1 MTVSLAIDIG
11 GTFTDAVLEHNK
23 HRFTA
28 KVLTIKDSPES
39 GFLTAAKKVLRISNL
54 KPKDV
59 DFIIHGT
66 TLATNAIIE
75 RKGAKTAL
83 LTTDGFTDSLEIAY
97 EHRFEQS
104 DLFMERPKPLVPR
117 HLRLGIKERIAADG
131 SILIPLDMR
140 SVEEAVVKCREE
152 KVEAIAIGFLHCY
165 ANDEHEKI
173 VKSFIQKVLP
183 DVPVSISSQ
192 VSPEIREY
200 DRLST
205 TVANAYILPLMK
217 TYLENLG
224 AALVQQGFSAPLLL
238 MMSSGG
244 MTTLETAKTLP
255 IRLVESGPAG
265 GAILS
270 RIISAECG
278 LPQVLSFD
286 MGGTTAKIC
295 YIDEYTPQH
304 SREFEVAR
312 EYRFL
317 KGSGF
322 PLRIPVIDMVEIGA
336 GGGSIASVD
345 QLSRIRVGPES
356 AGSSPGPASYNKGG
370 HKATVT
376 DADLIM
382 GRIDPKDFA
391 NGEVELEQEL
401 ARQALEADIA
411 LPLDLSI
418 ETSASGIAQIV
429 DENMANAASVH
440 AIELGKRLDDRA
452 MIAFGGAAPLHAC
465 QLAETLNIKKIII
478 PSGAGVGSAIG
489 FLKADIAY
497 EVARSYYM
505 DLRFFDP
512 TIINNLF
519 ESMKREAEDV
529 VKQGTKTKQLTE
541 NRIAFMRYR
550 GQGHEIAVPINDQPL
565 TSNSREV
572 LMQTFESEYQRLF
585 GRVIPGLTAE
595 IMTWS
600 LTLSTNKRLVKNIS
614 KVEKQNQPEAMD
626 KRKVFNIR
634 LNQFQEIPIYVR
646 EHLVP
651 GDWMP
656 GPNLIIE
663 NETTTYVS
671 ENFCAYVNN
680 LNYLEL
686 KLQEENP

>member
-11 GTFTDAVLEHNK
+11 GTFTDAVLELGK
-23 HRFTA
+23 QRFTA
-28 KVLTIKDSPES
+28 KVLTTKDRPEE
-39 GFLTAAKKVLRISNL
+39 GFLAAAAKVIRIANL
-54 KPKDV
+54 QPNDV
-59 DFIIHGT
+59 DLVIHGT

-75 RKGAKTAL
+75 RTGAKTAL
-83 LTTDGFTDSLEIAY
+83 IATDGFTDSLEIAY

-117 HLRLGIKERIAADG
+117 HLRLGIKERIASDG
-131 SILIPLDMR
+131 SVLIPLDEN
-140 SVEEAVVKCREE
+140 SVKEAVMKCKEE

-165 ANDEHEKI
+165 ANDQHEKLAQSI
-173 VKSFIQKVLP
+173 AQSLLP
-183 DVPVSISSQ
+183 DIPISLSSQ

-205 TVANAYILPLMK
+205 TVANAYILPLMQ
-217 TYLENLG
+217 TYLKNLG
-224 AALVQQGFSAPLLL
+224 ESLKSTGYSAPLLM

-244 MTTLETAKTLP
+244 MTTLETAQNLP

-278 LPQVLSFD
+278 LKEVLSFD

-295 YIDEYTPQH
+295 YIDDYNPQY

-336 GGGSIASVD
+336 GGGSIATVD

-356 AGSSPGPASYNKGG
+356 AGSNPGPASYNKGG
-370 HKATVT
+370 DKVTVT

-382 GRIDPKDFA
+382 GRINPADFA
-391 NGEVELEQEL
+391 NGEVELNIGL
-401 ARQALEADIA
+401 ATHALKADIA
-411 LPLDLSI
+411 IPLKLTT
-418 ETSASGIAQIV
+418 EAGASGISQIV

-440 AIELGKRLDDRA
+440 AIELGKRLDSRV

-497 EVARSYYM
+497 EVARSFYM
-505 DLRFFDP
+505 DLRSFEPD
-512 TIINNLF
+512 TINNLF
-519 ESMKREAEDV
+519 ETMRSEAEDV
-529 VKQGTKTKQLTE
+529 VKRGTDTEQLTE
-541 NRIAFMRYR
+541 KRTAFMRYR
-550 GQGHEIAVPINDQPL
+550 GQGHEIPVPITDLFL
-565 TSNSREV
+565 TSANKEV
-572 LMQTFESEYQRLF
+572 LVDTFEAEYERLF
-585 GRVIPGLTAE
+585 GRIIPNLTAE
-595 IMTWS
+595 VMTWS
-600 LTLSTNKRLVKNIS
+600 LTLSTNRKLKESISTFKRTNKPRPTS
-614 KVEKQNQPEAMD
+614 K
-626 KRKVFNIR
+626 RRVFSVS
-634 LNQFQEIPIYVR
+634 LNKYQEIPTYQR
-646 EHLVP
+646 ELLAP
-651 GDWMP
+651 GNWMP
-656 GPNLIIE
+656 GPNLITE
-663 NETTTYVS
+663 NGTSTYVS

-686 KLQEENP
+686 TSQKENS

>member
-28 KVLTIKDSPES
+28 KVLTTKDSPEA

-165 ANDEHEKI
+165 ANDEHEKS
-173 VKSFIQKVLP
+173 VKSFIQKTLP
-183 DVPVSISSQ
+183 DVPISISSQ

-401 ARQALEADIA
+401 AGKLLRPT
-411 LPLDLSI
+411 LPS
-418 ETSASGIAQIV
+418 
-429 DENMANAASVH
+429 H
-440 AIELGKRLDDRA
+440 
-452 MIAFGGAAPLHAC
+452 
-465 QLAETLNIKKIII
+465 
-478 PSGAGVGSAIG
+478 
-489 FLKADIAY
+489 
-497 EVARSYYM
+497 
-505 DLRFFDP
+505 
-512 TIINNLF
+512 
-519 ESMKREAEDV
+519 
-529 VKQGTKTKQLTE
+529 
-541 NRIAFMRYR
+541 
-550 GQGHEIAVPINDQPL
+550 
-565 TSNSREV
+565 
-572 LMQTFESEYQRLF
+572 
-585 GRVIPGLTAE
+585 
-595 IMTWS
+595 
-600 LTLSTNKRLVKNIS
+600 
-614 KVEKQNQPEAMD
+614 
-626 KRKVFNIR
+626 
-634 LNQFQEIPIYVR
+634 
-646 EHLVP
+646 
-651 GDWMP
+651 
-656 GPNLIIE
+656 
-663 NETTTYVS
+663 
-671 ENFCAYVNN
+671 
-680 LNYLEL
+680 
-686 KLQEENP
+686 

>member
-23 HRFTA
+23 QRFTA
-28 KVLTIKDSPES
+28 KVLTTKDSPEA

-165 ANDEHEKI
+165 ANDEHEKS
-173 VKSFIQKVLP
+173 VKSFIQTTLP

-224 AALVQQGFSAPLLL
+224 AALVQQGYSAPLLL

-278 LPQVLSFD
+278 LRQVLSFD

-295 YIDEYTPQH
+295 YIDEYTPQQ

-382 GRIDPKDFA
+382 GRLDPKDFA

-489 FLKADIAY
+489 FLKANIAY

-505 DLRFFDP
+505 DLRFFDVA
-512 TIINNLF
+512 IINNLF
-519 ESMKREAEDV
+519 ASMKREAENV
-529 VKQGTKTKQLTE
+529 VRQGTKTKQLTE
-541 NRIAFMRYR
+541 NRMAFMRYT

-572 LMQTFESEYQRLF
+572 LMQTFEDEYQRLF
-585 GRVIPGLTAE
+585 GRVIPDLTAE
-595 IMTWS
+595 VMTWS

-614 KVEKQNQPEAMD
+614 KVEKQNQPEALD
-626 KRKVFNIR
+626 KRKVFNIP
-634 LNQFQEIPIYVR
+634 LNKFQEIPIYGR

-651 GDWMP
+651 GDWIP
-656 GPNLIIE
+656 GPNLIVE
-663 NETTTYVS
+663 NGTTTYVS
-671 ENFCAYVNN
+671 ESFCTYVNN

-686 KLQEENP
+686 ILQEENP

>member
-23 HRFTA
+23 QRFTA
-28 KVLTIKDSPES
+28 KVLTTKDSPEA

-140 SVEEAVVKCREE
+140 SVEEAVVKCKEE

-165 ANDEHEKI
+165 ANDEHEKS
-173 VKSFIQKVLP
+173 VKSFIQKTLP

-224 AALVQQGFSAPLLL
+224 AALVRQGYSAPLLL

-244 MTTLETAKTLP
+244 MATLETAKTLP

-278 LPQVLSFD
+278 LRQVLSFD

-411 LPLDLSI
+411 VPLDLSI

-489 FLKADIAY
+489 FLRADIAY

-512 TIINNLF
+512 AIINNLF
-519 ESMKREAEDV
+519 ASMKREAEDV
-529 VKQGTKTKQLTE
+529 VSQGTKTKQLKE
-541 NRIAFMRYR
+541 NRMAFMRYR

-565 TSNSREV
+565 TTNSREV

-585 GRVIPGLTAE
+585 GRVIPDLTAE

-600 LTLSTNKRLVKNIS
+600 LTLSTNNPLIKNIS
-614 KVEKQNQPEAMD
+614 KVEKQNQPEALD
-626 KRKVFNIR
+626 KRKVFNVI
-634 LNQFQEIPIYVR
+634 LNKFQEIPIYVR

-651 GDWMP
+651 GNWMP
-656 GPNLIIE
+656 GPNLIVE
-663 NETTTYVS
+663 NGTTTYVS
-671 ENFCAYVNN
+671 ESFCAYVNS

-686 KLQEENP
+686 KLQEEK

>member
-23 HRFTA
+23 HRSTA
-28 KVLTIKDSPES
+28 KVLTTKDSPEA
-39 GFLTAAKKVLRISNL
+39 GFLAAAKKVLRISNL
-54 KPKDV
+54 APKDV

-104 DLFMERPKPLVPR
+104 DLFMERPKALVPR
-117 HLRLGIKERIAADG
+117 HLRLAIKERIAADG

-140 SVEEAVVKCREE
+140 SVEGAIAKCKEE
-152 KVEAIAIGFLHCY
+152 KVDAIAIGFLHCY
-165 ANDEHEKI
+165 ANDEHEKS
-173 VKSFIQKVLP
+173 VKSFIQTTLP

-205 TVANAYILPLMK
+205 TVANAYILPIMK

-224 AALVQQGFSAPLLL
+224 AALKQQGYSAPLLL

-295 YIDEYTPQH
+295 YIDGYTPQH

-382 GRIDPKDFA
+382 GRLDPKDFA

-489 FLKADIAY
+489 FLKANIAY

-505 DLRFFDP
+505 DLRFFDVA
-512 TIINNLF
+512 IINNLF
-519 ESMKREAEDV
+519 ASMKREAENV
-529 VKQGTKTKQLTE
+529 VRQGTKTKQLTE
-541 NRIAFMRYR
+541 NRMAFMRYR

-565 TSNSREV
+565 TTTSREV
-572 LMQTFESEYQRLF
+572 LMQTFEIEYQRLF
-585 GRVIPGLTAE
+585 GRVIPDLTAE

-614 KVEKQNQPEAMD
+614 KVEKQNQPEALD
-626 KRKVFNIR
+626 KRKVFNIP
-634 LNQFQEIPIYVR
+634 LNKFQEIPIYGR

-651 GDWMP
+651 GDWIP
-656 GPNLIIE
+656 GPSLIVE
-663 NETTTYVS
+663 NGTTTYVS
-671 ENFCAYVNN
+671 ESFCAYVNN

-686 KLQEENP
+686 ILQEENP

>member
-23 HRFTA
+23 HRSTA
-28 KVLTIKDSPES
+28 KVLTTKDSPEA
-39 GFLTAAKKVLRISNL
+39 GFLAAAKKVLRISNL
-54 KPKDV
+54 APKDV

-104 DLFMERPKPLVPR
+104 DLFMERPKALVPR
-117 HLRLGIKERIAADG
+117 HLRLAIKERIAADG

-140 SVEEAVVKCREE
+140 SVEEAIAKCKEE
-152 KVEAIAIGFLHCY
+152 KVDAIAIGFLHCY
-165 ANDEHEKI
+165 ANDEHEKS
-173 VKSFIQKVLP
+173 VKSFIQTTLP

-205 TVANAYILPLMK
+205 TVANAYILPIMK

-224 AALVQQGFSAPLLL
+224 AALKQQGYSAPLLL

-278 LPQVLSFD
+278 LRQVLSFD

-295 YIDEYTPQH
+295 YIDGYTPQH

-382 GRIDPKDFA
+382 GRLDPKDFA
-391 NGEVELEQEL
+391 NGEVELEHEL

-489 FLKADIAY
+489 FLKANIAY

-505 DLRFFDP
+505 DLRFFDVA
-512 TIINNLF
+512 IINNLF
-519 ESMKREAEDV
+519 ASMKREAENV
-529 VKQGTKTKQLTE
+529 VRQGTKTKQLTE
-541 NRIAFMRYR
+541 NRMAFMRYR

-572 LMQTFESEYQRLF
+572 LMQTFEDEYQRLF
-585 GRVIPGLTAE
+585 GRVIPDLTAE

-600 LTLSTNKRLVKNIS
+600 LTLSTNKRLVKHIS
-614 KVEKQNQPEAMD
+614 KVEKQNQPEALD
-626 KRKVFNIR
+626 KRKVFNIP
-634 LNQFQEIPIYVR
+634 LNKFQEIPIYGR

-651 GDWMP
+651 GDWIP
-656 GPNLIIE
+656 GPSLIVE
-663 NETTTYVS
+663 NGTTTYVS
-671 ENFCAYVNN
+671 ESFCAYVNN

-686 KLQEENP
+686 ILQEENP